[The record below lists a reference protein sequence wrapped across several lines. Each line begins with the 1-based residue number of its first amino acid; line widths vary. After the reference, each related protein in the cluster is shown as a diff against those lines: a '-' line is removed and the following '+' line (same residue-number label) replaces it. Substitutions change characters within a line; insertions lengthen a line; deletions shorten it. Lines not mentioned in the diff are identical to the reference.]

1 MGFINQLITG
11 GAPSCMIFPKWIP
24 PRGHP
29 GHAIAIATHRTGH
42 AGAGDDA
49 GRQPAAV
56 EEQVPPAGVERIFFV
71 RRNGKNHG
79 KPYRMGPPSDVC
91 WFINQYNLH

>member
-1 MGFINQLITG
+1 
-11 GAPSCMIFPKWIP
+11 MIFPKWIP

-42 AGAGDDA
+42 AGTGDDA

-71 RRNGKNHG
+71 RRNGE
-79 KPYRMGPPSDVC
+79 KPWKTIQDGAPPVM
-91 WFINQYNLH
+91 FVGL